1 MGEILTDIYEEMVQS
16 VEIKQSHDRSENDEH
31 GRISF
36 LV

>member
-1 MGEILTDIYEEMVQS
+1 MGEILTDLYKEMVKS
-16 VEIKQSHDRSENDEH
+16 VEIKHSHDRSENDEH